1 MAEYRN
7 AQKPPI
13 AGIPNDANFAILKI
27 KFDDFDA
34 IFDVFIKFF
43 FNLGSL
49 KARKIF
55 D

>member
-13 AGIPNDANFAILKI
+13 AGIPNDANFAIFK

-34 IFDVFIKFF
+34 IFDVFIKIFF
-43 FNLGSL
+43 DLGSL